1 MLTRIYID
9 NYRAFVNFEHT
20 FESTQLLMGGNGSG
34 KSSFLDALLTVRSL
48 VVTGATTDSLNLL
61 S

>member
-34 KSSFLDALLTVRSL
+34 KSSFLDALHEQAS
-48 VVTGATTDSLNLL
+48 D
-61 S
+61 